1 MYVRREKSW
10 LKHLDFGILDIISI
24 IVAFYIGY
32 VCRHGADSGM
42 ANYYV
47 RLLCILIVLD
57 ICVSLIRSSHTA
69 IVRRSYLREMLESVT
84 HCVSIDGM
92 ALFLLFLMQETGIYS
107 RESLLIYFVLHVIFT
122 YILRCVRK
130 HMLRKKM
137 TCNPNVEQMLIFTN
151 RDGAEQCVRELSQDE
166 YRNYQVIGVVLM
178 DDIYESADQT
188 AAVSGADQDALKVMQ
203 EAAATEEIEGVPVV
217 SDYHGVRDYLM
228 EHVVD
233 SVFLNVQLDSRKSRR
248 LNHELIRAGVTVH
261 INLVRVPDDIT
272 NRTVERLGN
281 YTVLTTGLHLAS
293 ARQVMMKRLLDIA
306 GGLVGSFLTVLISIF
321 IGPVI
326 YLQSPG
332 PIFFKQTRV
341 GKNGR
346 TFEIYKFRSMYMDAE
361 ERKKELMKENEMDGL
376 MFKMKDDPR
385 IIPIGKFIRKYSID
399 ELPQFFN
406 VLKGDMSIVG
416 TRPPTVDEYEQYH
429 VHHKGR
435 LASKPGITGLWQV
448 SGRNQITDF
457 EEIVEFDTD
466 YIMKWS
472 VSEDIRIILKT
483 VRLVVAGDGE

>member
-261 INLVRVPDDIT
+261 INLVC
-272 NRTVERLGN
+272 
-281 YTVLTTGLHLAS
+281 
-293 ARQVMMKRLLDIA
+293 QM
-306 GGLVGSFLTVLISIF
+306 IF
-321 IGPVI
+321 
-326 YLQSPG
+326 
-332 PIFFKQTRV
+332 QT
-341 GKNGR
+341 
-346 TFEIYKFRSMYMDAE
+346 A
-361 ERKKELMKENEMDGL
+361 
-376 MFKMKDDPR
+376 
-385 IIPIGKFIRKYSID
+385 
-399 ELPQFFN
+399 Q
-406 VLKGDMSIVG
+406 
-416 TRPPTVDEYEQYH
+416 
-429 VHHKGR
+429 
-435 LASKPGITGLWQV
+435 
-448 SGRNQITDF
+448 
-457 EEIVEFDTD
+457 
-466 YIMKWS
+466 WS
-472 VSEDIRIILKT
+472 VWAITRFLQQVFIWR
-483 VRLVVAGDGE
+483 VRVR

>member
-10 LKHLDFGILDIISI
+10 LKHLDFGILDVISI

-261 INLVRVPDDIT
+261 INLVRVPDDIP

-332 PIFFKQTRV
+332 PIFFAQERIGLGNKPF
-341 GKNGR
+341 KM
-346 TFEIYKFRSMYMDAE
+346 YKFRSMRVQDE
-361 ERKKELMKENEMDGL
+361 KQEKKCWTVQN
-376 MFKMKDDPR
+376 DPR
-385 IIPIGKFIRKYSID
+385 ITGVGKFIRKTSID
-399 ELPQFFN
+399 ELPQLFN
-406 VLKGDMSIVG
+406 VLRGDMSLIG
-416 TRPPTVDEYEQYH
+416 PRPERPFFVKKFQEVIPRYMIKHQ
-429 VHHKGR
+429 VHPGMTGWAQVNGYRGDTSIAKRIECDLYYVENWTLWLDFKILFLTFFGR
-435 LASKPGITGLWQV
+435 DVNKNAC
-448 SGRNQITDF
+448 
-457 EEIVEFDTD
+457 
-466 YIMKWS
+466 
-472 VSEDIRIILKT
+472 
-483 VRLVVAGDGE
+483 

>member
-10 LKHLDFGILDIISI
+10 LKHLDFCILDIISI

-47 RLLCILIVLD
+47 RLLCILVVLD

-188 AAVSGADQDALKVMQ
+188 AA
-203 EAAATEEIEGVPVV
+203 ATEEIEGVPVV

-233 SVFLNVQLDSRKSRR
+233 SVFLNVWLDSRKSRR

-261 INLVRVPDDIT
+261 INLVRVPDDIP
-272 NRTVERLGN
+272 NRTLERLGN

-361 ERKKELMKENEMDGL
+361 ERKKELMKENEMAGL
-376 MFKMKDDPR
+376 MFNMKDDPR

-457 EEIVEFDTD
+457 EEIVELDTD